1 MIIFKLLVS
10 NIFYTKT
17 TEIISSEIVTHYGH
31 NFHLFRFTSE
41 WEGRQLKKDKSFKV
55 T

>member
-10 NIFYTKT
+10 NIFYAKIT
-17 TEIISSEIVTHYGH
+17 SEIVTHYGH
-31 NFHLFRFTSE
+31 NFHLFRFTSK